1 MTISDVGLNLIKR
14 FEGLR
19 LTAYDDGVG
28 VWTVGFGHTKG
39 VQPGDKITEEQA
51 TDFLRIDVA
60 EASDAVARLVT
71 VALSQNQRDA
81 LISLVYNIGSG
92 AFEGSTLL
100 RKLNAGDHAG
110 AADEFTRWN
119 KGGGRVLAGLVKRR
133 AAERELFMSTMST
146 KPQGEAM
153 PLAPFIAAALPA
165 IIEAA
170 PKLGALFGSGSEVAE
185 RNVKAAEIVVGIAKD
200 ALGAKNEQEA
210 VDAIKA
216 DPQAAQA
223 VRQAVEQNWFQI
235 YEAAEKS
242 VNAARNFNKEWNA
255 LQGVRTVCGKLTF
268 VELLSLVFVSIGA
281 IGGGYVLYGAFPAE
295 LKGAVITLMLLGGYT
310 GVKEF
315 WLGSSA
321 GSRAKDAGGK

>member
-1 MTISDVGLNLIKR
+1 MTISDAGLNLIKR

-28 VWTVGFGHTKG
+28 IATVGYGHTKG
-39 VQPGDKITEEQA
+39 VRLGDKITEEQA
-51 TDFLRIDVA
+51 TDFLRVDVA
-60 EASDAVARLVT
+60 EAADAVARLVT
-71 VALSQNQRDA
+71 VALTQNQRDA
-81 LISLVYNIGSG
+81 LISLVFNIGTG

-110 AADEFTRWN
+110 AAEEFTRWN
-119 KGGGRVLAGLVKRR
+119 KGGGRVLAGLVRRR

-170 PKLGALFGSGSEVAE
+170 PKLGALFGSGSDVAE

-210 VDAIKA
+210 VDAIRA
-216 DPQAAQA
+216 DPQAAHA
-223 VRQAVEQNWFQI
+223 VRQAVEQNWYAI
-235 YEAAEKS
+235 TE
-242 VNAARNFNKEWNA
+242 
-255 LQGVRTVCGKLTF
+255 
-268 VELLSLVFVSIGA
+268 
-281 IGGGYVLYGAFPAE
+281 IGGGVQTARKADTERMTATDKVRDVFKSHSFWVALVLLPLVYMVVGS
-295 LKGAVITLMLLGGYT
+295 VIGLWGGD
-310 GVKEF
+310 
-315 WLGSSA
+315 WSD
-321 GSRAKDAGGK
+321 GSRDSIAGLVVGGILGALTGYYFGQTTSRNRAQ

>member
-223 VRQAVEQNWFQI
+223 VRQAVESQWLTIVEAGGNGIAGARQADATFAASGRKPWESPAFWISIALIVMPYLLLVDVFYVHPEQYDMPLRTQI
-235 YEAAEKS
+235 
-242 VNAARNFNKEWNA
+242 V
-255 LQGVRTVCGKLTF
+255 
-268 VELLSLVFVSIGA
+268 
-281 IGGGYVLYGAFPAE
+281 
-295 LKGAVITLMLLGGYT
+295 T
-310 GVKEF
+310 GVLGVIALVGAF
-315 WLGSSA
+315 WLGSSF
-321 GSRAKDAGGK
+321 GSQKKDERK